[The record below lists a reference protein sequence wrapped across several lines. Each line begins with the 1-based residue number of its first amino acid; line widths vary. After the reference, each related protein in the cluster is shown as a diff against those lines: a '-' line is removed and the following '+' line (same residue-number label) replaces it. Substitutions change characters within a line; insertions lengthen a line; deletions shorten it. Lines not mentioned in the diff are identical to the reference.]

1 MTDGGRQHVTLSKR
15 DRRAAVRMVQD
26 NIEALAESE
35 PRSLLALKND
45 IELITLNQLIER
57 YQEMLGKGLTESK
70 WQSFFLENPFIL
82 SLAFAVPAMLVQGQA
97 YAGGKRLNGS
107 GGKFSDFLY
116 ASASTGNLGLIEIK
130 KPQTE
135 LLGKSPYRGD
145 DVFGPSTELGGAIA
159 QILDQRFKLQS
170 ELPVIKNSMNRY
182 DLHSYAVRCIVVAGM
197 TPQEHQQRK
206 SFELVRNAFAEIV
219 IVTFDELLARLTEI
233 KNALQPYSYL
243 RHGAVLKPT
252 DSWPFRSW
260 DQWLQCSTNP
270 SADRHVDFNN
280 KIESNAYIQAQPGQ
294 LPELSQHEAAVPEGY
309 QHCHRRKWIWQN
321 QSLSRN
327 QIAA

>member
-130 KPQTE
+130 SRKP
-135 LLGKSPYRGD
+135 
-145 DVFGPSTELGGAIA
+145 
-159 QILDQRFKLQS
+159 
-170 ELPVIKNSMNRY
+170 N
-182 DLHSYAVRCIVVAGM
+182 C
-197 TPQEHQQRK
+197 
-206 SFELVRNAFAEIV
+206 
-219 IVTFDELLARLTEI
+219 
-233 KNALQPYSYL
+233 
-243 RHGAVLKPT
+243 
-252 DSWPFRSW
+252 
-260 DQWLQCSTNP
+260 
-270 SADRHVDFNN
+270 
-280 KIESNAYIQAQPGQ
+280 
-294 LPELSQHEAAVPEGY
+294 
-309 QHCHRRKWIWQN
+309 
-321 QSLSRN
+321 
-327 QIAA
+327 

>member
-1 MTDGGRQHVTLSKR
+1 
-15 DRRAAVRMVQD
+15 MVQD

-135 LLGKSPYRGD
+135 LLGKSP
-145 DVFGPSTELGGAIA
+145 
-159 QILDQRFKLQS
+159 
-170 ELPVIKNSMNRY
+170 
-182 DLHSYAVRCIVVAGM
+182 IVEMMFLAHRQNWV
-197 TPQEHQQRK
+197 ER
-206 SFELVRNAFAEIV
+206 
-219 IVTFDELLARLTEI
+219 LL
-233 KNALQPYSYL
+233 K
-243 RHGAVLKPT
+243 
-252 DSWPFRSW
+252 F
-260 DQWLQCSTNP
+260 
-270 SADRHVDFNN
+270 
-280 KIESNAYIQAQPGQ
+280 
-294 LPELSQHEAAVPEGY
+294 
-309 QHCHRRKWIWQN
+309 
-321 QSLSRN
+321 
-327 QIAA
+327 